1 MTLYMYTVRAAD
13 SPGPG
18 CVRERRQW
26 RRQNGNYVQR
36 RVSGTRTFGRRA
48 ARARVLSV
56 CVRTR
61 SRASVCVCV
70 CVDKHF
76 KGSSPLHPFSRWSLK
91 CVYTHTNIY
100 IYIHTDASSDARRS
114 SPLRIIYGLRNPVR
128 PVREQSEVPRLG
140 VPSPPYCVY
149 THTHPHTILYIYYV
163 YTSFS
168 FAGWFR
174 CRRSFRLPDPRT
186 LTLHHVRRP
195 TSRLGGVKRVESQ
208 FFFPSP

>member
-1 MTLYMYTVRAAD
+1 MYTVRATD

-61 SRASVCVCV
+61 SRASVGVSLCVCV
-70 CVDKHF
+70 
-76 KGSSPLHPFSRWSLK
+76 SINISRGLPHCTPSARWPLK
-91 CVYTHTNIY
+91 CVCIY
-100 IYIHTDASSDARRS
+100 IYTDASSDARRP

-149 THTHPHTILYIYYV
+149 THTHPHTILYILCIYIV
-163 YTSFS
+163 FICGMVSLPTFLSLARPPYTD
-168 FAGWFR
+168 AAPR
-174 CRRSFRLPDPRT
+174 AAPDVT
-186 LTLHHVRRP
+186 AWWWNV
-195 TSRLGGVKRVESQ
+195 
-208 FFFPSP
+208 